1 MSKNNTNEQMQD
13 STKQFDKI
21 RVPLTDLDGQF
32 INANLVRKQRIVEL
46 IDLQYAETLQ
56 HFVALTAKKKNIQW
70 NDALFAGV
78 MLEEGK
84 QYASILMF
92 KSEAEANAARN
103 PQQPSKP
110 QPSN

>member
-1 MSKNNTNEQMQD
+1 MSNDNNQKLQD

-21 RVPLTDLDGQF
+21 KVPLTEIDMQF
-32 INANLVRKQRIVEL
+32 VNMNMARKQRIAEIV
-46 IDLQYAETLQ
+46 DMQFAETLQ

-84 QYASILMF
+84 EYASILMF

-103 PQQPSKP
+103 PQPSKP
-110 QPSN
+110 QPSK